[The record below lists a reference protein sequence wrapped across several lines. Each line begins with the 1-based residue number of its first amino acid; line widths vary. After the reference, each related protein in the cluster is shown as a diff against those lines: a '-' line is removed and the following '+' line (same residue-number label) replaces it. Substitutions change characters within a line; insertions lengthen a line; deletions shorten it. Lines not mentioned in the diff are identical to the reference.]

1 MSSCPFGASC
11 IILEPSIYRIR
22 ISLIVSV
29 FWVSLYLLRFPEA
42 DRHDP
47 NPLRDQEC
55 LPQQAPQH
63 SDCVEHHFFAAIAN
77 ADDDGLA
84 QLVYR
89 QGNRTICTAAHHPAS
104 CLFDPIDAD

>member
-29 FWVSLYLLRFPEA
+29 FWVSLYLLRFLEA
-42 DRHDP
+42 DRHEP

-55 LPQQAPQH
+55 LPQQAPQR
-63 SDCVEHHFFAAIAN
+63 SDCVEHHFFAGIAN

-84 QLVYR
+84 QLVHR
-89 QGNRTICTAAHHPAS
+89 QGKHRVGAAADYPAS
-104 CLFDPIDAD
+104 RVADP